1 MASRKC
7 VFYAHRRAYEECAFP
22 PRQGREA
29 VESNSSDLVSLKDN
43 VEAKRIPGYIV
54 IKINGRFTFANY
66 ERIIAKLDKKLK
78 NPVVEEELHV
88 RNEIQF
94 CSYPSDF

>member
-1 MASRKC
+1 MINSH
-7 VFYAHRRAYEECAFP
+7 FQLFE
-22 PRQGREA
+22 QGEIDYSSIKVKKELEA
-29 VESNSSDLVSLKDN
+29 VENNSSDLVSLKDN

-78 NPVVEEELHV
+78 NPVIEEELHV
-88 RNEIQF
+88 RK
-94 CSYPSDF
+94 